1 MPDADKPTSATA
13 GVSPGRRL
21 APFFKPSVLAALA
34 AVLLALGGPGHA
46 WAQG

>member
-1 MPDADKPTSATA
+1 MPDNDKPTSATA
-13 GVSPGRRL
+13 GARPGRNL
-21 APFFKPSVLAALA
+21 AAFLKPSVLAALA

>member
-1 MPDADKPTSATA
+1 MPDTDKPTSATA
-13 GVSPGRRL
+13 GARPGRLL
-21 APFFKPSVLAALA
+21 APFLNPSVLAALA